1 MRDPRASI
9 LDKDPFSQKKEG
21 ARPFNPQNN
30 PQNISDAPLFQRFWE
45 ISMNQQ
51 IKHHKG
57 NLWHFSKEEKQ
68 HLLLAVGAFS
78 IAIAFFSVGGVFGL
92 AGGNLISGIV
102 EMLVHTPIFILAI
115 APAFVLHE
123 IGHKIVAKY
132 YGCWAEFRADPKGLQ
147 TGILISALLGFIF
160 MSPGAVMVAGMVT
173 KKQNGHIAI
182 AGPLVNL
189 FLFLIG
195 IPFGIL
201 LFILMSITEPV
212 SPLTSSGLSLKGVG
226 YMIVTWWLGVNAFLG
241 LFNMIPY
248 GPLDGLKVKGW
259 SENYFWLTIIIFGI
273 LVYSQFTGITMGILL
288 SIVDLIKGI

>member
-9 LDKDPFSQKKEG
+9 LDNDPFSKKSEG
-21 ARPFNPQNN
+21 VRPFNPRKGPKNV
-30 PQNISDAPLFQRFWE
+30 SDAPIFQRFWE
-45 ISMNQQ
+45 ISMNQS

-68 HLLLAVGAFS
+68 HLLFAVGAFS
-78 IAIAFFSVGGVFGL
+78 IAIAFFSVNGILGL
-92 AGGNLISGIV
+92 MNGDVITRLV
-102 EMLVHTPIFILAI
+102 EMLVHTPIYIFAI

-147 TGILISALLGFIF
+147 TGILISAITGFIF
-160 MSPGAVMVAGMVT
+160 MSPGAVMVAGMVS

-189 FLFLIG
+189 FLFLIA
-195 IPFGIL
+195 IPLGIL
-201 LFILMSITEPV
+201 LFMLMGIFEPL

-226 YMIVTWWLGVNAFLG
+226 YMAISTWLWINAILG
-241 LFNMIPY
+241 LFNMIPW

-259 SENYFWLTIIIFGI
+259 SENYFWLTIVIFGI
-273 LVYSQFTGITMGILL
+273 LVYSQFSGITMGIIL
-288 SIVDLIKGI
+288 SIVNSF

>member
-9 LDKDPFSQKKEG
+9 LDNDPFNKKNEG
-21 ARPFNPQNN
+21 VRPFNPNKAQ
-30 PQNISDAPLFQRFWE
+30 QNIRNAPLFQRFWE
-45 ISMNQQ
+45 VSMTQPV
-51 IKHHKG
+51 IHHKG
-57 NLWHFSKEEKQ
+57 NLWHFSKEEVR

-78 IAIAFFSVGGVFGL
+78 IALAFMSVGGIF
-92 AGGNLISGIV
+92 NLLQNNLTTGII

-147 TGILISALLGFIF
+147 TGILISAILGFIF
-160 MSPGAVMVAGMVT
+160 MSPGAVIVAGMVS

-195 IPFGIL
+195 IPLGLL
-201 LFILMSITEPV
+201 LFILGGITDPIA
-212 SPLTSSGLSLKGVG
+212 PLTSSGISLKGVG
-226 YMIVTWWLGVNAFLG
+226 YMLVTWWLGANAFLG
-241 LFNMIPY
+241 LFNMIPW

-259 SENYFWLTIIIFGI
+259 SENYFWLTIGIFGI
-273 LVYSQFTGITMGILL
+273 LVYSHFSGITMGIIL
-288 SIVDLIKGI
+288 SIVNSI